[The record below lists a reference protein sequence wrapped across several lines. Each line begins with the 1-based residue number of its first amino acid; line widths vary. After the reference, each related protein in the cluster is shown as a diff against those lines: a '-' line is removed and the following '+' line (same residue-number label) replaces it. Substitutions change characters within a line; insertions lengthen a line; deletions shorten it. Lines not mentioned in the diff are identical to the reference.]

1 MRQHGLAWLLAL
13 PLVTAGSLVSHALAY
28 RIAEPAPTARAGLLQ
43 TTGHGYM
50 AAAPFFLAVG
60 IAFLAAGLLSIGARS
75 RRGAAT
81 PPPAWPLALV
91 APLGFAL
98 QEHLE
103 RLVATGS
110 FPVELVAQPV
120 FLTGLALQLPFA
132 LIAVLA
138 ARWLSRAAEAVGRA
152 LAGSPPALPRS
163 PVACHSFVDAVL
175 PRRPALA
182 TGWGVRGPPRAA

>member
-13 PLVTAGSLVSHALAY
+13 PLVTAGSLASHTLAY
-28 RIAEPAPTARAGLLQ
+28 RIAEPVAGTRADLLQ

-50 AAAPFFLAVG
+50 SAAPFFLAVG

-81 PPPAWPLALV
+81 TPACWPLAFV

-98 QEHLE
+98 QEYLE

-110 FPVELVAQPV
+110 FPLDLVAQPV
-120 FLTGLALQLPFA
+120 FVTGLALQLPFA
-132 LIAVLA
+132 LIAVVA

-152 LAGSPPALPRS
+152 LARSPTALPRCAVAS
-163 PVACHSFVDAVL
+163 PSLVSALL

-182 TGWGVRGPPRAA
+182 TGCGVRGPPRVA